1 LIYKLWCSKIEEDR
15 PAFYKIKLPV
25 FHENC
30 PILEVLVK
38 KKTQV
43 EPEGLWWLQCFLKTH
58 TRDQMKTTVFGS
70 LTPSTGRETSIFFQ
84 QIFLKF
90 FLGKSY
96 FDNIN

>member
-1 LIYKLWCSKIEEDR
+1 MVFKNRRR

-43 EPEGLWWLQCFLKTH
+43 EPEGLLVAP
-58 TRDQMKTTVFGS
+58 M
-70 LTPSTGRETSIFFQ
+70 FFE
-84 QIFLKF
+84 K
-90 FLGKSY
+90 
-96 FDNIN
+96 NPH